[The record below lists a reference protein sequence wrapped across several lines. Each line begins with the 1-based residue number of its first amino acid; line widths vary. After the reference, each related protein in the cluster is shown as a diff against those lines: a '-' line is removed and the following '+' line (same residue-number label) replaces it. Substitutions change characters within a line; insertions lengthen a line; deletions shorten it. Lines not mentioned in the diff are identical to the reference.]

1 MRRRDFIKV
10 VAGSAITWPVA
21 ARAQQSGP
29 KRRLGL
35 LLALRE
41 NDPQSREYVTAFVES
56 LRERGWPEGN
66 NIQIDYRWC
75 GDDTLTIRRAGV
87 ELIGL
92 KPDVILAQSTLTLAP
107 LQQLTTDIPV
117 VFLQVVDPVA
127 GGFVKSMAR
136 PGGNV
141 TGVALGEFSIGAKM
155 LEVLKQVAPQVT
167 RVAVIYNPVQ
177 APQVGMWRAIEGAG
191 PSLSVKATAFSAGN
205 ADEITHI
212 VAEFA
217 REPGGGMIVLPNP
230 VTVAIANRGLII
242 SLADR
247 YHLPAVYQF
256 SYFVREGGLVSYG
269 TDPITQYR
277 LAASYV
283 DQILRGAKPADLPVQ
298 LATKFELAINLK
310 TAKALGLNISRD
322 FLLIAD
328 EVIE

>member
-1 MRRRDFIKV
+1 MRRREFITLV
-10 VAGSAITWPVA
+10 GGAAAALPLT

-75 GDDTLTIRRAGV
+75 GDDTLTIRRAGI

-107 LQQLTTDIPV
+107 LQQLTTDIPL

-141 TGVALGEFSIGAKM
+141 TGVALG
-155 LEVLKQVAPQVT
+155 
-167 RVAVIYNPVQ
+167 
-177 APQVGMWRAIEGAG
+177 
-191 PSLSVKATAFSAGN
+191 
-205 ADEITHI
+205 
-212 VAEFA
+212 
-217 REPGGGMIVLPNP
+217 
-230 VTVAIANRGLII
+230 
-242 SLADR
+242 
-247 YHLPAVYQF
+247 
-256 SYFVREGGLVSYG
+256 
-269 TDPITQYR
+269 
-277 LAASYV
+277 
-283 DQILRGAKPADLPVQ
+283 
-298 LATKFELAINLK
+298 
-310 TAKALGLNISRD
+310 
-322 FLLIAD
+322 
-328 EVIE
+328 

>member
-1 MRRRDFIKV
+1 M
-10 VAGSAITWPVA
+10 
-21 ARAQQSGP
+21 AQ
-29 KRRLGL
+29 
-35 LLALRE
+35 
-41 NDPQSREYVTAFVES
+41 
-56 LRERGWPEGN
+56 
-66 NIQIDYRWC
+66 
-75 GDDTLTIRRAGV
+75 
-87 ELIGL
+87 
-92 KPDVILAQSTLTLAP
+92 
-107 LQQLTTDIPV
+107 
-117 VFLQVVDPVA
+117 
-127 GGFVKSMAR
+127 

-177 APQVGMWRAIEGAG
+177 APQVGMWRAIEAAA
-191 PSLSVKATAFSAGN
+191 PSLSVKASAFSAGN

-212 VAEFA
+212 VEDFA
-217 REPGGGMIVLPNP
+217 SQPGSGVIVLPNP

-242 SLADR
+242 SLMDR
-247 YHLPAVYQF
+247 YHLPAAYQF

-298 LATKFELAINLK
+298 LATKFELAVNLK
-310 TAKALGLNISRD
+310 TAKALGLTISRD
-322 FLLIAD
+322 FLLVAD